1 MFILFEGMFWDIRNK
16 YVYLIVIFVW
26 VFCLNCIL
34 MYINLWCCI
43 ICSFGVSEI
52 VKVFLLNFILIYLN
66 LNGNGIDNCGVE
78 DFV

>member
-1 MFILFEGMFWDIRNK
+1 
-16 YVYLIVIFVW
+16 
-26 VFCLNCIL
+26 